1 MKKNLIL
8 ANVLLVTGLSP
19 LMAQE
24 KEGTIPEVTIAAKTQ
39 QQLYKTGK
47 NVQLLSA
54 KDLEKFKG
62 QTLTEILQQASG
74 IQITGNYNNAQ
85 EPKLLKVRG
94 GKMANVLIL
103 LDGIPLKDV
112 TGNDYT
118 ASDLRLIAAEN
129 IESIELLNGASSV
142 LYGSNATVSVINI
155 KTKKNAKKNIDGQL
169 SLRAGSFGTYAQNII
184 LTGKKERWNFQF
196 NGFNEK
202 SDGFSA
208 ALGNNFEKDGFEKQ
222 NLSAR
227 ASWSKDHLNIQLNG
241 GYQHHLYE
249 FDSGAFQDGEY
260 RSNDQQFFGGLTA
273 QYQYGKSRLQFN
285 SRFTTNERLTQDWV
299 GPRYRDLYQYK
310 GQGLFA
316 ELYQQTTFSENVNL
330 IAGIQYEKQNLG
342 AKSLP
347 WGGNAMVDA
356 LKLQDTEIENFDVF
370 INTNLIYKNFHLDA
384 GARLNHHS
392 KYNNH
397 LVYSINPYFLKE
409 FDQLYLKVGYSYA
422 TAFIAPTLYQN
433 YGSAPYVLPN
443 FDLKP
448 ETNTSHEVDFSI
460 GKKDRSLVFNAS
472 VYQRKEKD
480 VFIYNITDYVNYS
493 GKFQNVDQNKVKGA
507 EMSFIY
513 NSHSIWNL
521 GGNYSYAERENH
533 ETTTRYPKHR
543 IGGFLEV
550 LPFKNNKINLGYQ
563 YVSSRND
570 AFYDSSS
577 FAVKNMKIDAFHL
590 FSINI
595 QQQLSAKANAYIN
608 IGNLFNTNY
617 IDVVGFTTRPRNYML
632 GFEYKF

>member
-1 MKKNLIL
+1 MKKNLIM

-155 KTKKNAKKNIDGQL
+155 KTKKNTKKNIDGQL

-208 ALGNNFEKDGFEKQ
+208 ALGNHFEKDGFEKQ
-222 NLSAR
+222 KYHPKR
-227 ASWSKDHLNIQLNG
+227 
-241 GYQHHLYE
+241 
-249 FDSGAFQDGEY
+249 
-260 RSNDQQFFGGLTA
+260 
-273 QYQYGKSRLQFN
+273 
-285 SRFTTNERLTQDWV
+285 
-299 GPRYRDLYQYK
+299 
-310 GQGLFA
+310 
-316 ELYQQTTFSENVNL
+316 
-330 IAGIQYEKQNLG
+330 
-342 AKSLP
+342 
-347 WGGNAMVDA
+347 
-356 LKLQDTEIENFDVF
+356 
-370 INTNLIYKNFHLDA
+370 NFH
-384 GARLNHHS
+384 R
-392 KYNNH
+392 
-397 LVYSINPYFLKE
+397 
-409 FDQLYLKVGYSYA
+409 
-422 TAFIAPTLYQN
+422 
-433 YGSAPYVLPN
+433 
-443 FDLKP
+443 
-448 ETNTSHEVDFSI
+448 
-460 GKKDRSLVFNAS
+460 
-472 VYQRKEKD
+472 
-480 VFIYNITDYVNYS
+480 
-493 GKFQNVDQNKVKGA
+493 
-507 EMSFIY
+507 
-513 NSHSIWNL
+513 
-521 GGNYSYAERENH
+521 
-533 ETTTRYPKHR
+533 
-543 IGGFLEV
+543 
-550 LPFKNNKINLGYQ
+550 
-563 YVSSRND
+563 
-570 AFYDSSS
+570 
-577 FAVKNMKIDAFHL
+577 
-590 FSINI
+590 
-595 QQQLSAKANAYIN
+595 
-608 IGNLFNTNY
+608 
-617 IDVVGFTTRPRNYML
+617 
-632 GFEYKF
+632 